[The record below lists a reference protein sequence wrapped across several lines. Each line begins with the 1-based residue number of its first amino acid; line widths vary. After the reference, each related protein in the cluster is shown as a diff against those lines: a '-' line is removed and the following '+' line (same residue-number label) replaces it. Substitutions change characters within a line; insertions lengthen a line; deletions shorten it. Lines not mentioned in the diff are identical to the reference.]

1 MRKTIVTAVI
11 ACLVCVGAGQ
21 SPGDLAK
28 QVRETDFR
36 FMQSLGNGDH
46 KALDEILDR
55 NAVIVTSTG
64 KVGPRD
70 HMIDAVRTGLTRVTR
85 IAMEHEAVYMHGDT
99 AVVSERMHSR
109 GIARGQKMDN
119 WLQILRVYMR
129 KDGKWKL
136 ISYQST
142 RILPAK

>member
-1 MRKTIVTAVI
+1 MRKIVVSAIV
-11 ACLVCVGAGQ
+11 ACLACVAAAQ
-21 SPGDLAK
+21 SPAEAAK
-28 QVRETDFR
+28 QVREVDYQ
-36 FMQSLGNGDH
+36 FMQALGNGDH
-46 KALDEILDR
+46 KTLEEIIDK

-70 HMIDAVRTGLTRVTR
+70 HMIDAVRTGMTKVSRMAV
-85 IAMEHEAVYMHGDT
+85 EHETVYMHGDT

-119 WLQILRVYMR
+119 WLQILRVYMH
-129 KDGKWKL
+129 KGEKWHL

>member
-1 MRKTIVTAVI
+1 MIVAGF
-11 ACLVCVGAGQ
+11 ACVGAAQ
-21 SPGDLAK
+21 SPAELTK

-36 FMQSLGNGDH
+36 FMQALGNGDH
-46 KALDEILDR
+46 KALDEIIDE

-70 HMIDAVRTGLTRVTR
+70 HVIEAVRTGSTRVNR
-85 IAMEHEAVYMHGDT
+85 MAVEHEAVYLHGDT

-119 WLQILRVYMR
+119 WLQILRVYMH
-129 KDGKWKL
+129 KNGKWRL